1 MIVDKV
7 SNMKQ
12 YAGVIKYV
20 DEIMAFTKK
29 VETENVENGRYD
41 LDGDNLYALVQRYP
55 SKAMEGCRLEAH
67 KVYADLQVVV
77 SGQEKIYYD
86 EISNQTIETDFK
98 EGKDICFFQPGCGKG
113 AITFTDGF
121 FAYLAPQD
129 AHMPGMRVDEAK
141 ADDVVKIVF
150 KIKL

>member
-12 YAGVIKYV
+12 YAGVIKYT

-29 VETENVENGRYD
+29 VMSENVENGRYD
-41 LDGDNLYALVQRYP
+41 LIGDDLYALVQRYP
-55 SKAMEGCRLEAH
+55 SKALASARLEAH

-77 SGQEKIYYD
+77 SGREKIYYD
-86 EISNQTIETDFK
+86 EIGDQTLEDDFK
-98 EGKDICFFQPGCGKG
+98 EGKDICFFHAGTGKG

-129 AHMPGMRVDEAK
+129 AHMPGMQVEDGKPE
-141 ADDVVKIVF
+141 DVVKIVF